1 MYNFK
6 RLEDLTFTD
15 DFMFS
20 QVMKNKE
27 ICKEV
32 VETILGIKVGKI
44 EFLTSQ
50 YEIEIDPESKT
61 IAMDVYLRD
70 EKKIINVELQNGH
83 RLELP
88 KRSRYYQAAA
98 DIDNTSPGEL
108 YSEMKDNYVIFIC
121 TFDPFLQGKAFYKFE
136 NICLNED
143 KPLRLNDGTYKIFL
157 NTAADDLT
165 LLDPELKLF
174 YDYIRRGT
182 ADSTLTEKIN
192 SSITELKENRETRR
206 KYMTYTTRIAEA
218 KSEAREEGIKYGISI
233 GEKLG
238 EERGISIGLSQG
250 ISQGARDAKL
260 ETAKNL
266 LSIGLSQDQIA
277 SVTGL
282 SVEEIEKL

>member
-1 MYNFK
+1 
-6 RLEDLTFTD
+6 
-15 DFMFS
+15 
-20 QVMKNKE
+20 
-27 ICKEV
+27 
-32 VETILGIKVGKI
+32 
-44 EFLTSQ
+44 
-50 YEIEIDPESKT
+50 
-61 IAMDVYLRD
+61 MDVYLRD

-136 NICLNED
+136 NVCLNED

-192 SSITELKENRETRR
+192 SSITELKEDRETRR

-218 KSEAREEGIKYGISI
+218 KSEAREEGIKYGIS
-233 GEKLG
+233 LG
-238 EERGISIGLSQG
+238 AQ
-250 ISQGARDAKL
+250 QKAV
-260 ETAKNL
+260 ETAKKFL
-266 LSIGLSQDQIA
+266 AMGLSVEQVA
-277 SVTGL
+277 TGTGL
-282 SVEEIEKL
+282 SPEEIEKL

>member
-32 VETILGIKVGKI
+32 VETILGIKVGRI

-192 SSITELKENRETRR
+192 SSITELKEDRETRR

-218 KSEAREEGIKYGISI
+218 KSEAREEGRKEGIAI
-233 GEKLG
+233 GEKVG

-250 ISQGARDAKL
+250 AHQKAV

-266 LSIGLSQDQIA
+266 LSIGLSQKQIA

-282 SVEEIEKL
+282 SPEEIEKL

>member
-1 MYNFK
+1 
-6 RLEDLTFTD
+6 
-15 DFMFS
+15 
-20 QVMKNKE
+20 
-27 ICKEV
+27 
-32 VETILGIKVGKI
+32 
-44 EFLTSQ
+44 
-50 YEIEIDPESKT
+50 
-61 IAMDVYLRD
+61 
-70 EKKIINVELQNGH
+70 
-83 RLELP
+83 

-143 KPLRLNDGTYKIFL
+143 KSLRLNDGTYKIFL
-157 NTAADDLT
+157 NTTADDLT

-192 SSITELKENRETRR
+192 SSITELKEDRETRR

-218 KSEAREEGIKYGISI
+218 KSEAREEGMKYGIAI
-233 GEKLG
+233 G

-250 ISQGARDAKL
+250 EKKAKI
-260 ETAKNL
+260 ETAKSMKLENIPI
-266 LSIGLSQDQIA
+266 SMIA
-277 SVTGL
+277 HFTGL
-282 SVEEIEKL
+282 SPEEIEKL

>member
-1 MYNFK
+1 MSNFK
-6 RLEDLTFTD
+6 AWEDLTFTD

-32 VETILGIKVGKI
+32 IETILGVKVGKI
-44 EFLTSQ
+44 EFLCSQ
-50 YEIEIDPESKT
+50 YEIEIEPESKT

-70 EKKIINVELQNGH
+70 ENKIINVEMQTGH

-98 DIDNTSPGEL
+98 DIDNTPPSGQ

-136 NICLNED
+136 NIYLNEN
-143 KPLRLNDGTYKIFL
+143 KPLRLNDGTYKLFL
-157 NTAADDLT
+157 NTSAKDLT
-165 LLDPELKLF
+165 LLDRELKLF
-174 YDYIRRGT
+174 YDYICSG
-182 ADSTLTEKIN
+182 AIDSGLTERIN
-192 SSITELKENRETRR
+192 SSITEIKENREARR

-218 KSEAREEGIKYGISI
+218 KSEAREEGIS
-233 GEKLG
+233 LG
-238 EERGISIGLSQG
+238 AKQ
-250 ISQGARDAKL
+250 AKL

-277 SVTGL
+277 QVTGL
-282 SVEEIEKL
+282 SPEEIEKL

>member
-32 VETILGIKVGKI
+32 VETILGIKVGRI

-50 YEIEIDPESKT
+50 YEIEIDPEAKT

-88 KRSRYYQAAA
+88 RRARYYQAAA

-157 NTAADDLT
+157 NTVADDLT

-192 SSITELKENRETRR
+192 SSITELKEDRETRR

-218 KSEAREEGIKYGISI
+218 KSEAREEGIKYGIAI
-233 GEKLG
+233 GEKVG

-250 ISQGARDAKL
+250 ITQGAHQKAV
-260 ETAKNL
+260 ETAKSMKLENM
-266 LSIGLSQDQIA
+266 SISMI
-277 SVTGL
+277 SHFTGL
-282 SVEEIEKL
+282 SPEEIEKL